1 MINGKTYY
9 EILGVLPDAEDIV
22 IRAAYRSLSQKY
34 HPDKWTDDKKFST
47 ERMSN
52 INRSYEILSDATKR
66 AKYDDELGASKNG
79 TAFDSESDK
88 EDEFQD
94 FYSQSEKDWKLAIEY
109 FPDIDGLFFSLKK
122 INYGLAFG
130 FRQTLIEKKAF
141 SNALD
146 IHKKLKQNFLTR
158 YFGENIRIQ
167 TFAEAL
173 ILNNE
178 KKAALELNQ
187 AVKIL
192 GDTVDPNI
200 LINKILEK
208 FPKARAYSTDAMAA
222 DKTRVRLLKRYATNL
237 QYFKS
242 ASDAT
247 KVIDYLGGS
256 VTSNGIIF
264 SSKFYVELD
273 NTTFEFT
280 RAELLDFANVA
291 IIKELQKYSE

>member
-34 HPDKWTDDKKFST
+34 HPDKWTGDKKFST
-47 ERMSN
+47 ERMTN

-66 AKYDDELGASKNG
+66 AKYDDELGSSKNG
-79 TAFDSESDK
+79 AAFDSESDK

-109 FPDIDGLFFSLKK
+109 FPDIDGLFVSLKK

-141 SNALD
+141 ANALD

-158 YFGENIRIQ
+158 YFGENVRIQ
-167 TFAEAL
+167 NFAEAL

-178 KKAALELNQ
+178 KKSGIRAESSSQNYGRHSTSKYHNK
-187 AVKIL
+187 KIS
-192 GDTVDPNI
+192 
-200 LINKILEK
+200 EK
-208 FPKARAYSTDAMAA
+208 FPKSRAYLPEKVAA
-222 DKTRVRLLKRYATNL
+222 DKARVDILKKYEDNL
-237 QYFKS
+237 FAFKKH
-242 ASDAT
+242 SDAT

-256 VTSNGIIF
+256 IKSDGKVFNR
-264 SSKFYVELD
+264 KFYVEFD

-280 RAELLDFANVA
+280 RVEFVDFAIGA
-291 IIKELQKYSE
+291 INKELQKYSE